1 MSRFFEVGVTCAS
14 HAGTDTLRERDKYFH
29 KVVV

>member
-1 MSRFFEVGVTCAS
+1 MSRFFEVGMTCAS
-14 HAGTDTLRERDKYFH
+14 SAGADTLQERDKYFH